1 MNIVVDKDLQELS
14 CIFDDLEN
22 LLNVAT
28 KDLRECKNILLM
40 TNSDSKKLIDPITK
54 ILDE

>member
-28 KDLRECKNILLM
+28 KDLRECKKILLM
-40 TNSDSKKLIDPITK
+40 TNSDSKKLIDSITK